1 MEYKNERERK
11 KRPSKPEKRSYVLI
25 KTTEIHDISSA
36 VKQDSDKSQNPT
48 TCLMLETVRTKL
60 LRELWVNV

>member
-36 VKQDSDKSQNPT
+36 VKQDSDKS
-48 TCLMLETVRTKL
+48 
-60 LRELWVNV
+60 